1 MILKDLKG
9 AFFISVVCMIIT
21 LHTSNPGNTIFYFDF
36 KVITQHLQASRIAM
50 EVATTSRHSALGL

>member
-9 AFFISVVCMIIT
+9 AFFISVVCIIT
-21 LHTSNPGNTIFYFDF
+21 LHTPNPGNTIFYFDF

-50 EVATTSRHSALGL
+50 EVVTTSRHSALGL